1 VLHSRKTSGE
11 IILVT
16 SAVRNRTGDM
26 IDSNGRNY
34 SLLKGFGQSL
44 TLVSG

>member
-1 VLHSRKTSGE
+1 MLHSRKTSGE
-11 IILVT
+11 ILVT